1 MTRINKNIL
10 DPIDNESVVD
20 KIVNRITDGIISGD
34 FKPGEKIPTEI
45 ELSESLGVGRN
56 SVREAIKILVSLGVL
71 KIKRSEGTFVT
82 QGFSDKMLNPLLYG
96 LILEDGSSESLIEL
110 RRIFE
115 VGTLQLAVQNR
126 NEEDLKQIKEKYQDM
141 CLEVSN
147 GLNDSN
153 KILKADID
161 FHNALGY
168 ATHNKL
174 VVTINSVITKLTIPS
189 RLKTTK
195 RILDEKM
202 NEFIINTHKRML
214 DTVEKKEI
222 SEIINVV
229 EESYVQWEDSFKSKE

>member
-1 MTRINKNIL
+1 M

-34 FKPGEKIPTEI
+34 FKPGEKIPTEV

-56 SVREAIKILVSLGVL
+56 SVREAIKVLVSLGVL

-96 LILEDGSSESLIEL
+96 LILEDGSSKSLVEL

-115 VGTLQLAVQNR
+115 VGTLQLAVQNS
-126 NEEDLKQIKEKYQDM
+126 NEEDLKQIKEKYQALV
-141 CLEVSN
+141 LEVSN
-147 GLNDSN
+147 GINDCN
-153 KILKADID
+153 KVLKADID

-168 ATHNKL
+168 AAHNKL

-189 RLKTTK
+189 RFKTTK
-195 RILDEKM
+195 RMLDENM
-202 NEFIINTHKRML
+202 NDFIKSTHKRML
-214 DTVEKKEI
+214 DTVENKEM

-229 EESYVQWEDSFKSKE
+229 EESYVQWESSFTSK

>member
-1 MTRINKNIL
+1 MKINKNIL

-34 FKPGEKIPTEI
+34 FKPGSKIPTEV

-56 SVREAIKILVSLGVL
+56 SVREAIKVLVSLGVL

-96 LILEDGSSESLIEL
+96 LILEDGSSKSLIEL

-115 VGTLQLAVQNR
+115 VGTLQLAVQNSNDDDIR
-126 NEEDLKQIKEKYQDM
+126 LIKEKYEN
-141 CLEVSN
+141 LVFEVSN
-147 GLNDSN
+147 GLNDYN
-153 KILKADID
+153 KVLNADID
-161 FHNALGY
+161 FHNALVL
-168 ATHNKL
+168 AAHNKL
-174 VVTINSVITKLTIPS
+174 VLTMNSVITKLTIPS

-195 RILDEKM
+195 RMLDENM

-214 DTVEKKEI
+214 DTIEKKEI
-222 SEIINVV
+222 SEIIRVV
-229 EESYVQWEDSFKSKE
+229 EESYVQWENSFTSEE